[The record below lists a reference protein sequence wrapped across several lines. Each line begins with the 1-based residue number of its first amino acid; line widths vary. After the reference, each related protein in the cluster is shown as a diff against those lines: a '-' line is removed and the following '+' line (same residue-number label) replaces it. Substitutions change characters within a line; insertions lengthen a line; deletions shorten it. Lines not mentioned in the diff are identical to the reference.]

1 MVAKTPQSKKARGRR
16 HQQDVARRIT
26 EAFNL
31 EPEDVR
37 STSMGASGED
47 LLLSPLA
54 FKSFPYY
61 VECKNVEKLNVWKA
75 LEQAEQGASKS
86 KGEPIVV
93 FKRNRSKTYVAMDFD
108 HFVSVV
114 YKSLNTTGG
123 R

>member
-1 MVAKTPQSKKARGRR
+1 MKPQSAKSKGRR
-16 HQQDVARRIT
+16 FQQDVSRRIA
-26 EAFNL
+26 EAFDL

-93 FKRNRSKTYVAMDFD
+93 FKRNHSKAYVALDFD
-108 HFVSVV
+108 HFVSLV
-114 YKSLNTTGG
+114 YKSLNSSGG
-123 R
+123 I